1 MRAVLEGVGCA
12 VAEAHSRDEVL
23 VAARTAGA
31 DVLLLDAA
39 LGCALAELKR
49 DPELFRIAV
58 VLVGE
63 PPDVQSAVDALEQG
77 AHDVLRDDAPAGEIV
92 ARVPA
97 RGRRPGRSPRASGRG
112 GEPGRCRSSCS
123 AASTSSRRWPTTTS
137 SRAWRT
143 AASRCASCRRC

>member
-1 MRAVLEGVGCA
+1 MTGLSGIMDVVTTEGSLQGTRVLVAHASESARTAMRAVLEGVGCA
-12 VAEAHSRDEVL
+12 VAEARSRDEVL

-92 ARVPA
+92 ARVRAA
-97 RGRRPGRSPRASGRG
+97 RRA
-112 GEPGRCRSSCS
+112 
-123 AASTSSRRWPTTTS
+123 
-137 SRAWRT
+137 
-143 AASRCASCRRC
+143 